1 MSGST
6 FGRLFRLTTFGES
19 HGSGIGG
26 VVDGCPA
33 GIPLDE
39 SVVQAALDRR
49 RPGGQQGIAGTTR
62 KEADAVRL
70 LSGVFEGV
78 TTGTPIG
85 FFIANTDQRSRD
97 YGPLASV
104 WRPGHADMTYD
115 AKYGVRDYRGGGRS
129 SGRETA
135 ARVAGGAV
143 AAALLAGEGIRVRA
157 YALEIGGIAA
167 PCGPDFDP
175 DGAALRPYCAPDAA
189 TAEVWEARMREARG
203 QGDTLGG
210 LVRVEA
216 LGVPAGLGEPVFD
229 KLDALLAHALM
240 SVGAVKGVEVGDGFA
255 AARSLGSVNN
265 DPFLPLPSA
274 AGSHDRPESG
284 PEFGPDGAPRTP
296 GSHGASGSALPGFV
310 MPSNHCGGILGG
322 ISTGQTITLTVAIKP
337 IPSIAREQQSV
348 DRQGRGVSLRVG
360 GRHDICAIPR
370 VVPVL
375 EAMTAL
381 TLADALL
388 MQRRRCA
395 DSPQAAAGPQGR
407 WG

>member
-19 HGSGIGG
+19 HGAGLGG

-39 SVVQAALDRR
+39 AWIQAALDRR
-49 RPGGQQGIAGTTR
+49 RPGGQQGSAGTTR

-115 AKYGVRDYRGGGRS
+115 AKYGVRDYRGGGRAS
-129 SGRETA
+129 ARETA

-143 AAALLAGEGIRVRA
+143 AAALLAGEGIRIRA
-157 YALEIGGIAA
+157 YTLEIGGIGVSGDDIDPEGA
-167 PCGPDFDP
+167 P
-175 DGAALRPYCAPDAA
+175 LRPYCAPNAA
-189 TAEVWEARMREARG
+189 TAEAWDARMRDARG

-240 SVGAVKGVEVGDGFA
+240 SVGAVKGVEIGDGFA
-255 AARSLGSVNN
+255 AARSLGSANN
-265 DPFLPLPSA
+265 DAYLPAPAHDLCPHDPCAADA
-274 AGSHDRPESG
+274 AGDDSSPKIGSRIGSRTG
-284 PEFGPDGAPRTP
+284 PV
-296 GSHGASGSALPGFV
+296 SALPGFV

-322 ISTGQTITLTVAIKP
+322 ISTGQTITLTAAIKP
-337 IPSIAREQQSV
+337 IPSIAKEQRSVNREGQ
-348 DRQGRGVSLRVG
+348 GVSLRVG

-381 TLADALL
+381 VLADALL
-388 MQRRRCA
+388 MQRRLT
-395 DSPQAAAGPQGR
+395 QGR
-407 WG
+407 C